1 MEETK
6 IQRIQSVKFPTTI
19 GCGALLVWSLYA
31 LIVSELLGRLPIF
44 QTLFLMFGVSFVA
57 MAIRLT
63 FMKRWS
69 VLKQPWPIWLIG
81 VLGVCGSDVAYVSA
95 VKYAPPAHVD
105 FIDYLWPFFVIIF
118 SSFLPKEKLTIQH
131 VIAGGLGFF
140 GVFLMLTGG
149 KLSLAILQEEYLVGY
164 IFALT
169 AALVWSLYNIAT
181 RWYQEMPIEI
191 VGMYCGIGALIAFL
205 LHVQYEA
212 WVMPTLFEG
221 MLVFFLGLASGVA
234 YIFWT
239 YATQKGNFK
248 LLGVLAYFTPVISM
262 SFLVVCGKEPMSMV
276 LVVACI
282 LVISG
287 VIIGSIDWARL
298 KSSLQLSF
306 ANRNTD

>member
-1 MEETK
+1 MEQTK
-6 IQRIQSVKFPTTI
+6 IQGVKLPTTF

-44 QTLFLMFGVSFVA
+44 QTLFLMFSVSFIA

-63 FMKRWS
+63 FMKRWH
-69 VLKQPWPIWLIG
+69 VLKQPWFVWLIG

-95 VKYAPPAHVD
+95 VKFAPPAHVD

-118 SSFLPKEKLTIQH
+118 SSILPKEKLTPQH

-149 KLSLAILQEEYLVGY
+149 QLNLNILQGEYFVGY
-164 IFALT
+164 MFALT
-169 AALVWSLYNIAT
+169 AALVWSLYTIAT

-191 VGMYCGIGALIAFL
+191 VGMYCGIGAFIAL
-205 LHVQYEA
+205 GLHCHYET
-212 WVMPTLFEG
+212 WVVPTPFEG
-221 MLVFFLGLASGVA
+221 LLVFFLGLASGVA

-239 YATQKGNFK
+239 YATQKGNFR

-262 SFLVVCGKEPMSMV
+262 SFLVGCGKEPMSTV
-276 LVVACI
+276 LILACM

-287 VIIGSIDWARL
+287 VIIGSIDWLRL
-298 KSSLQLSF
+298 RNSLQLVF
-306 ANRNTD
+306 AKPTGQ